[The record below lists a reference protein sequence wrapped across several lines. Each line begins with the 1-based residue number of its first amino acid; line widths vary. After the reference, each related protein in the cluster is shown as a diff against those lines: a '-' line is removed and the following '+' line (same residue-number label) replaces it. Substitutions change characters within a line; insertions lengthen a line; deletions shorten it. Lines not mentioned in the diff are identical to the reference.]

1 MGYIGNTSTTLLRQ
15 TAVYVATQGQTE
27 FYIPGGYN
35 LNSID
40 VYVNGIKLLLD
51 TDYSASDGSRIIF
64 TTGLTAGDEVEF
76 VIYGDY
82 QYTNLNHNQPTAR
95 TIFTYTATASQTTFT
110 VPGGYVTGAVDVFLN
125 GIKLISTTDYADTSQ
140 TDIVLTSGASLND
153 ELQVIKYENFTIGN
167 AVLKTGDTLQGTL
180 TTQNLL
186 PDVTLTRDIGSS
198 TLRYNDLWLS
208 SSTIHLGDRQLS
220 ATNVPNVNLTI
231 APEVLEIQVDDPT
244 AGHGTAWLWTWLT
257 SSLPYARTTI
267 TNQPQTIVPLYL
279 QGTYVINN
287 FAFTA
292 HGDMTQGHDLKLKW
306 VEGAGNDNLIEWV
319 NYSTVQHSHPDI
331 NDGNLI
337 NVRRLSFQVPSTIT
351 LPTLN
356 APTVDYY
363 IENSGFSSWYFT
375 HDPNNMMVTGSNHG
389 ENPTLGPWYR
399 GGTYNLHVDAAGHP
413 LYLTTDNG
421 SNFASG
427 TYFGEYTDGV
437 TNSRTSSGTLTIT
450 VPNDAPDTLYYQC
463 GNHNSMRGSIRVQDL
478 AVETNVNGNFIVYAQ
493 HSQEAHAQKIELR
506 PIPALVNQMCLVYE
520 ESSGTFVPQDLATY
534 VENTPSFKNKIQE
547 VAGTAELVVEDG
559 SAVIAKVNVYYGDAT
574 YLPLL
579 GNNAGD
585 QAFVTDTNV
594 LYIWDGTAWQ
604 QAGSTNA
611 DDLVEGSN
619 NLFYTDARVDA
630 RLASGSVGNVTISG
644 NLQVNGT
651 TTTINST
658 ELAIDD
664 INITLANGSANKT
677 NANGAG
683 LTVDLGSDGNAILS
697 YNSNNDKFEMNK
709 SLVANITGQ
718 VSDISNHSTTN
729 LSEGTNLYYTDTRV
743 DARIAASPGDNQ
755 KVFVATGSI
764 SSGDIV
770 GLRSDG
776 TVERVESIV
785 TNYTT
790 SSGTRAN
797 YDSGTTSYIASTFD
811 SNTNKVVIAYRNSDK
826 GIAVVGT
833 VSGNTISFGT
843 PVEYESGAP
852 EHVSV
857 AFNSNTNQVVI
868 AYRDSSNLGYGTA
881 VVGTVSGT
889 SISFGTPVVF
899 VISSTSYVS
908 VAFDSNTNK
917 VVIAYRDDGNSS
929 YGTAVV
935 GTVSGTSISFGSPAQ
950 FNNNRSDYIS
960 ATFDSNSNK
969 VVIAYSDAGNGF
981 RGTAIVGTVSGT
993 SISFGSSA
1001 TFVSTPSDTQ
1011 HISTTFDSNSN
1022 KVVIAFQWYGNS
1034 LRGYAVV
1041 GTVSGTSISF
1051 GTPVIFS
1058 SNYSEHVSVA
1068 FDSNTNK
1075 VVIAYKNT
1083 EDEDHG
1089 YAVVGTVSGTSISFG
1104 TPVVFE
1110 SAGVNYIG
1118 STFDSNTNKVVI
1130 AYSYNI
1136 SGANNPGAVVFQTEG
1151 TVTTIN
1157 ADSWI
1162 GIAAENI
1169 ADTATGLIDLPGA
1182 VNRSQTGL
1190 TTNSIY
1196 YVDSDGSVTTTPTIY
1211 GKIGRAYSATELQIF
1226 ESYKQLNFAAQ
1237 ILFGN

>member
-351 LPTLN
+351 PPTLN

-594 LYIWDGTAWQ
+594 LYIWDGTSWQ

-630 RLASGSVGNVTISG
+630 RLASGSVGDVTISG

-658 ELAIDD
+658 TLTVDD
-664 INITLANGSANKT
+664 KNIVLANGSAN
-677 NANGAG
+677 AAASDGAG
-683 LTVDLGSDGNAILS
+683 ITADLGSDGSATLTYS
-697 YNSNNDKFEMNK
+697 SSNDRWEMNK
-709 SLVANITGQ
+709 SLAASVIGNVTGQ
-718 VSDISNHSTTN
+718 VSDISNHSTTD
-729 LSEGTNLYYTDTRV
+729 LTEGTNLYYTDTRV

-755 KVFVATGSI
+755 KVFVATGAI
-764 SSGDIV
+764 SAGEVV
-770 GLRSDG
+770 GLRNDG
-776 TVERVESIV
+776 TVEVISYGPQIENVGTPEHLSAFTSWTAATFDSSQNKVVIFYRNPLGNLYHGTAVV
-785 TNYTT
+785 GTVDGTNITF
-790 SSGTRAN
+790 GTPVVFNSAN
-797 YDSGTTSYIASTFD
+797 TLNIHSAFD
-811 SNTNKVVIAYRNSDK
+811 SNTNKVVIAYRDGGNSSHGTAIVGTISGTSISFGTPVVFESSTTYVADMTFDSNSNK
-826 GIAVVGT
+826 VVIVWSGKTIVGTVSGTSISFGTSVTYSSGGSDEAITFDSNSNQVVIGYEDSTSGYGTAVVGT
-833 VSGNTISFGT
+833 VSGTSITFGT
-843 PVEYESGAP
+843 PAVYESGGINY
-852 EHVSV
+852 
-857 AFNSNTNQVVI
+857 NSATFDSNLNKVVF
-868 AYRDSSNLGYGTA
+868 AYRDSSNTGSA

-899 VISSTSYVS
+899 NNGYTIWNAPV
-908 VAFDSNTNK
+908 FDPYTNQGI
-917 VVIAYRDDGNSS
+917 IAYTDLSNSS
-929 YGTAVV
+929 YGTL
-935 GTVSGTSISFGSPAQ
+935 
-950 FNNNRSDYIS
+950 
-960 ATFDSNSNK
+960 
-969 VVIAYSDAGNGF
+969 
-981 RGTAIVGTVSGT
+981 IVGTVSGT
-993 SISFGSSA
+993 SISFGSEVIFNTA
-1001 TFVSTPSDTQ
+1001 NSTYIRSVFDTSQ
-1011 HISTTFDSNSN
+1011 N
-1022 KVVIAFQWYGNS
+1022 KVVITYQDAGN
-1034 LRGYAVV
+1034 
-1041 GTVSGTSISF
+1041 
-1051 GTPVIFS
+1051 
-1058 SNYSEHVSVA
+1058 N
-1068 FDSNTNK
+1068 
-1075 VVIAYKNT
+1075 
-1083 EDEDHG
+1083 
-1089 YAVVGTVSGTSISFG
+1089 
-1104 TPVVFE
+1104 
-1110 SAGVNYIG
+1110 NYIAG
-1118 STFDSNTNKVVI
+1118 IVYTPPGTFSETN
-1130 AYSYNI
+1130 
-1136 SGANNPGAVVFQTEG
+1136 AN
-1151 TVTTIN
+1151 
-1157 ADSWI
+1157 SWI

-1169 ADTATGLIDLPGA
+1169 ADTATGIIDLPGA

-1226 ESYKQLNFAAQ
+1226 ESYKQLNFASHL
-1237 ILFGN
+1237 IFGN